1 MNYPCY
7 YWLEKHDLVEGLKK
21 TKTCFELEQKYNTN
35 SIDFINVFLIK
46 YYECYMVTQELN
58 EIISLTR

>member
-1 MNYPCY
+1 MNYCY
-7 YWLEKHDLVEGLKK
+7 YWLEKHDLVDGLKK
-21 TKTCFELEQKYNTN
+21 TKTCFELEQKYSTYII
-35 SIDFINVFLIK
+35 SFILIK